1 MLGRCNERHTKQL
14 RNDLDKLKDR
24 IIDTK
29 VKADKKKVMFTVKDY
44 LQKNY
49 CICHWFQIF
58 IFELLSIGNQSVE
71 NPIF

>member
-29 VKADKKKVMFTVKDY
+29 VKADKKKVSFNLKRFSTE
-44 LQKNY
+44 KNY
-49 CICHWFQIF
+49 CSGKRFLVF
-58 IFELLSIGNQSVE
+58 IFK
-71 NPIF
+71 